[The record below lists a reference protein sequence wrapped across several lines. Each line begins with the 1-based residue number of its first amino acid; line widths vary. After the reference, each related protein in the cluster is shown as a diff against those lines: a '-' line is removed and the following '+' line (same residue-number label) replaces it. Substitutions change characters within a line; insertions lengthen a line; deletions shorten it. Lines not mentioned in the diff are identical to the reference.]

1 MGTVKLTKITT
12 PSGEVTVDGNMS
24 VTGSL
29 IVTGTLHAR
38 TTDFIVSELD
48 AAITFFTGA
57 TNTGSS
63 RGSLISSYALKGRV
77 LLYEGNYSESA
88 IASRKALDIKSALD

>member
-1 MGTVKLTKITT
+1 MQQL
-12 PSGEVTVDGNMS
+12 
-24 VTGSL
+24 L
-29 IVTGTLHAR
+29 
-38 TTDFIVSELD
+38 
-48 AAITFFTGA
+48 FFTGA

-88 IASRKALDIKSALD
+88 IASRKALDIKSALDSNYGNIFLSDATLVSGGLGVSDQQ